1 MVIDYYKRQPYRF
14 GLALDKCVDGGRDR
28 EELLRAVSE
37 YE

>member
-1 MVIDYYKRQPYRF
+1 MVIDYYKPYRF
-14 GLALDKCVDGGRDR
+14 DLVLAKCVDGGRDR